1 MFKQGLQY
9 VIYFLFFLEN
19 VETENSAGSKKMT
32 LMTFQKDG
40 PVALLETAN
49 ISIEQRQSW
58 KVYMIL
64 FSLKNCNC
72 CW

>member
-1 MFKQGLQY
+1 
-9 VIYFLFFLEN
+9 
-19 VETENSAGSKKMT
+19 MT

-40 PVALLETAN
+40 PVALLETVN
-49 ISIEQRQSW
+49 ISIEQTQSW